1 MMRGIMLLL
10 ACALAVQ
17 AGHPPGGFVV
27 NGTVDVPHRGRALL
41 LADTDTV
48 AVAAIAD
55 DGTFTME
62 GAATEVR
69 LARIVAEGVWGSVE
83 LFLENGA
90 VFDVTL
96 GTVPK
101 VEGGG
106 REQRLAARFQEIGHR
121 AAHRKNASGEG
132 YFGALQRGDTAT
144 VRRIEG
150 IFAEISLDAAREETE
165 LIRANP
171 ASFVSAWRVHL
182 SDDDDLNVLK
192 QRYGA
197 LDPSLRRL
205 AIVQR
210 VGDRIADRERMEPG
224 CKAPDFTLA
233 TPDGGTVSLH
243 GIEARVKLVDFWAS
257 WCAPCRKEN
266 PHLVAA
272 YRELHGKGLEILS
285 VSLDTDHGKWTRA
298 IAEDSLGWL
307 HGCDFKGWHSPLVG
321 TYLVGSVPFTVIVDE
336 NDTIVAMGLRGDEL
350 LAALR
355 RLLE

>member
-171 ASFVSAWRVHL
+171 ASFVSAYALYDNRNRL
-182 SDDDDLNVLK
+182 STAQLEELTGVLDERLHVSK
-192 QRYGA
+192 YVYGVV
-197 LDPSLRRL
+197 S
-205 AIVQR
+205 
-210 VGDRIADRERMEPG
+210 GDRNQTGKRAD
-224 CKAPDFTLA
+224 DFTLKD
-233 TPDGGTVSLH
+233 TRGRDVVFSEFSKGKVVLL
-243 GIEARVKLVDFWAS
+243 EFWAS
-257 WCAPCRKEN
+257 WCAPCRAANPKLEEIYRKYKE
-266 PHLVAA
+266 
-272 YRELHGKGLEILS
+272 RGFEILGIS
-285 VSLDTDHGKWTRA
+285 EDNDMEVLRQSIEKDGITFTNLLDVAGNDAVDYIYNLQKMPTNVLIDRNGMVVAREIKL
-298 IAEDSLGWL
+298 AEL
-307 HGCDFKGWHSPLVG
+307 
-321 TYLVGSVPFTVIVDE
+321 E
-336 NDTIVAMGLRGDEL
+336 NEILKL
-350 LAALR
+350 L
-355 RLLE
+355 